1 VLRHHRLRNRL
12 PAAGTC
18 SVPRF
23 YGFVTTGDDCC
34 VQAPVVV
41 RSRHI
46 PAVPRPWPNRR
57 GCFRSRRS
65 PRRRA
70 ARRSP
75 RMPIVPVRPFHVCR
89 IGPFDPRAAGP
100 PDSPPACLAPPRR
113 DRQLPRGVR
122 DRQTKSGFCHSRR
135 RPPHIGEWQEAAVL
149 PIVFSR
155 EDERRSRGVTSG
167 YLCSRAEASW
177 EEGHALCN
185 QERREGGRNLLGRP
199 RSTRIAA
206 TAAGAGAG
214 SNRRRYTTELDPRDA
229 APSTGRST

>member
-57 GCFRSRRS
+57 GCFRPRRP

-75 RMPIVPVRPFHVCR
+75 RMPIVPLRPVHVCR
-89 IGPFDPRAAGP
+89 IGPFARALQVRLTLHR
-100 PDSPPACLAPPRR
+100 PAFAPPRR

-167 YLCSRAEASW
+167 VLVQTGGSV
-177 EEGHALCN
+177 L
-185 QERREGGRNLLGRP
+185 GGRACVVQPGTSRGW
-199 RSTRIAA
+199 AE
-206 TAAGAGAG
+206 TARTASLHPYRGD
-214 SNRRRYTTELDPRDA
+214 RRRRWRRLESASLYY
-229 APSTGRST
+229 